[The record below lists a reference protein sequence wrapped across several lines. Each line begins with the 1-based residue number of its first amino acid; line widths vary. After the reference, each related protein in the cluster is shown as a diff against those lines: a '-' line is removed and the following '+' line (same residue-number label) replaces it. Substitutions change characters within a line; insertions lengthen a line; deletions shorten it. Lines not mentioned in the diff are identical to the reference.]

1 MAVSRK
7 PVVFDETQNQHRA
20 AIPGVDDLDGDFVK
34 ISTDKGNSLQLG
46 EDGGLFVDV
55 SKGGGISD
63 VATLISSEQP
73 NSLQKSSVD
82 NRLRVPVVTP
92 ASFVSGDVP
101 NALKMGTDNKL
112 LVQNLPANT
121 MVSDDPNNL
130 LSVGTDSKLFA
141 RQPVAGD
148 FVSGDAGNRLG
159 VGANDP
165 RLFVAKTPAQE
176 YVSENANNAITVGTD
191 NKLYAKMLNAAGMVS
206 AEDGNDLLVGTDG
219 KLFISVQDKVT
230 IDGTDTILT
239 KSIAGIKG
247 NVSLNY
253 VSSTRTVQL
262 IGKGNA
268 VISSIQLPETAVLE
282 NAGVVTDPAGQPAG
296 TYLALTFTTTTT
308 GSETVYV
315 NMDRFITVY
324 TAGDAS
330 VDVTNFQIRARL
342 DPNSALNLGENGIGL
357 TITGLISA
365 DAGNELSAGVDGK
378 LRVTHKP
385 LSEYISGNEGNV
397 LTVGSDNKYF
407 VPTPEI
413 SRDNLQTGG
422 GLTVDGDGNLLVQ
435 VGDLIAVSTGSA
447 PNLIT
452 VNGNKLLV
460 LPASAVS
467 TAAGNFLTTASDG
480 KLYVGGDNLISGN
493 ANNALVKG
501 TDNKLFVPQASI
513 PTAGA
518 ATATVNGPNA
528 GVITLAADTNTT
540 SRNLAATPAGVAAQ
554 IAPVAAA
561 VAQAGKVETVNHIAA
576 DTDKNVQTTFSVTQA
591 QFNSMKAAG
600 TLVREAMYI
609 ITDGSGYDNYTVD
622 VNAVGTTIALR
633 DSAGNL
639 RVAGLEKAAGTPI
652 DYRGAFPS
660 GEKVNMT
667 LPASGGTITT
677 PGDGWML
684 MIGNNVADSLG
695 LVNLGYLTGVDD
707 ERIASQ
713 GNAYSTNTA
722 SVAMLPVKRGFTV
735 YTSYFGVKNIGLWF
749 VPASGGGV

>member
-296 TYLALTFTTTTT
+296 TYLALTFTTTT

-435 VGDLIAVSTGSA
+435 VGDLIAASTGSA

-467 TAAGNFLTTASDG
+467 TVAGNFLTTASDG

-622 VNAVGTTIALR
+622 VNAAGTTIALR
-633 DSAGNL
+633 NPAGNL
-639 RVAGLEKAAGTPI
+639 RAAGLEKAAGTPI

-660 GEKVNMT
+660 GEKVSMT

-684 MIGNNVADSLG
+684 MIGHNVAASLG

-713 GNAYSTNTA
+713 GNAYSTDTA